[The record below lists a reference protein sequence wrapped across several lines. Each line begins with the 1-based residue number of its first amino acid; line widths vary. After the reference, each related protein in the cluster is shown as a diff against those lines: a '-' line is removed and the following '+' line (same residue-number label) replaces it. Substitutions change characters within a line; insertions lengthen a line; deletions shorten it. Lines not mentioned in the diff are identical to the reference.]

1 MKKALFIYSIDGAL
15 IFISTIIGSIILTLL
30 RISNKIDNQGYNI
43 TVLVVSNV
51 IFLLG
56 GLFLGLKVKQ
66 KGLLN
71 GFIFATIYTIIALLF
86 NFLALEKADLTDTI
100 EILIKD
106 VILIF
111 SSLIGVNISRK

>member
-1 MKKALFIYSIDGAL
+1 MITKYSSNFLSSSYIYNPFFIYFSKGGKKMKKALFIYSIDGAL

-56 GLFLGLKVKQ
+56 GLFLGL
-66 KGLLN
+66 
-71 GFIFATIYTIIALLF
+71 
-86 NFLALEKADLTDTI
+86 
-100 EILIKD
+100 
-106 VILIF
+106 
-111 SSLIGVNISRK
+111 R